1 MREQKSV
8 EVTNNIQCN
17 KQSKR
22 GWIVR
27 PLTTEQEHAALQ
39 PEIPAERNKE
49 TGQRERESQTVGEMA
64 NSASM
69 IAGKTY
75 MQECTVR

>member
-8 EVTNNIQCN
+8 EVTNNIQYN

-22 GWIVR
+22 GWMVR
-27 PLTTEQEHAALQ
+27 PLTTKQEHTALV

-49 TGQRERESQTVGEMA
+49 TGQRENHRLWERWLTVHL
-64 NSASM
+64 
-69 IAGKTY
+69 
-75 MQECTVR
+75 